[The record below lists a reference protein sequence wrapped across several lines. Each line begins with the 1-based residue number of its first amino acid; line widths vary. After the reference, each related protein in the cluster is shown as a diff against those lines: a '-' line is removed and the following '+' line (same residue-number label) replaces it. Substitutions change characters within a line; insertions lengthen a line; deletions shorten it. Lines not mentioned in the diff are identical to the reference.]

1 MSTISFKE
9 IERVNLNM
17 NHSESEH
24 EIESKQLIEALNL
37 VEQGNSFVAE
47 HKFNEAKECFKKSL
61 NIYPTADAYTYLGW
75 MYTYDGLYT
84 EAIDL
89 CFKAIELDPD
99 FGNPYNDIGVYLMRL
114 GKLESSIKWFIRAS
128 EAKRYEPKHF
138 PHLNL
143 AQVYLKQGK
152 LSKALFHL
160 DKVLSIVPNHEQSV
174 KLKLLLEPIVN
185 LDTQMD
191 MVN

>member
-1 MSTISFKE
+1 MFTISFEKTK
-9 IERVNLNM
+9 RVVLKM
-17 NHSESEH
+17 NHSEPKK
-24 EIESKQLIEALNL
+24 EIESKRLKEALFL
-37 VEQGNSFVAE
+37 VQQGNLFVAE
-47 HKFNEAKECFKKSL
+47 NQFNKAKECFKKSVE
-61 NIYPTADAYTYLGW
+61 IYPTADAYTYLGW
-75 MYTYDGLYT
+75 MFTYDGLYT

-114 GKLESSIKWFIRAS
+114 GKLDSSIEWFIRAS
-128 EAKRYEPKHF
+128 KAKRYEPKHF

-152 LSKALFHL
+152 LSKAMMHL
-160 DKVLSIVPNHEQSV
+160 DKVLSLVPNHEQSM

-185 LDTQMD
+185 LDSQMD
-191 MVN
+191 IVN

>member
-1 MSTISFKE
+1 
-9 IERVNLNM
+9 M
-17 NHSESEH
+17 NHSEPEN
-24 EIESKQLIEALNL
+24 EIESKLLEIALLL
-37 VEQGNSFVAE
+37 VEKGNSFVAE
-47 HKFNEAKECFKKSL
+47 NKLNEAKECFKKSVE
-61 NIYPTADAYTYLGW
+61 IYPTADAYTYLGW
-75 MYTYDGLYT
+75 MFTYDGLYT
-84 EAIDL
+84 EAIEL

-114 GKLESSIKWFIRAS
+114 GKLKSSVKWFIRAS

-152 LSKALFHL
+152 LSKAIRHL
-160 DKVLSIVPNHEQSV
+160 DKVLSIVPNHEQSM

-185 LDTQMD
+185 IDCQMD
-191 MVN
+191 IVN